1 MTVGMGAVA
10 TTLIAGVEAV
20 RKGLAKPIGS
30 VTQMGPS
37 ASASAPTTAPRSS
50 ATSSPSP
57 TRRHRLHRLG
67 HLPRKHVRSRQP
79 RRRPRPRPP
88 GQHQA
93 LPRSH
98 RAHARRLR
106 PVLRQA
112 PQPPRT
118 SRPARASAT
127 SPSNS
132 APTSRSSNPRSIAS
146 GRHLVR
152 LNRNLPRALR
162 PATPPSSPSRKPS
175 STTTPPSPPPRST
188 PTPPQRRRPLRQRR
202 AQPHRR
208 PALHD
213 RALPPDRRAHLR
225 QGLQDRPDPDQ
236 DRPRPR
242 LQGPHVGSSRLVLHQ
257 HPRQPRRRSP
267 RRPRVLQDQGRIEAR
282 RAGLHP
288 PARPKYPDLYGNIYH
303 KVRINYYPP
312 RGDNK
317 EGWDN
322 IDIFGW
328 LGYPMQI
335 KVDFLCRDSIL
346 AAPIALDLA
355 SSWTWPSARRN
366 CATSASR
373 SGSASSSRPPTPRR
387 PLPRTRPL
395 HPVDEAEEHAAPHHG
410 RRPDHPPRPRILRLA
425 KALEDRF
432 RAAGL
437 RVFDFKLEPKPSVA
451 RAGQD
456 PRWGGYLASFKLAER
471 EKFEH
476 VNSEL
481 AALRR
486 DSLVIG
492 PNQQRAFT
500 IDLSK
505 YEYITGKLEVE
516 LDNYT
521 IYVYSPAMIAIEK
534 LRAICQQMPEYTM
547 QRNPSARARDF
558 YDIHLIISATGMD
571 LTAPDKIE
579 LLRNIF
585 AAKKVPLRLLGRI
598 KDQREFHRP
607 DWDSVRVSSKGENL
621 GEFDTYFDSVV
632 RLTHS
637 MKTVWEE

>member
-1 MTVGMGAVA
+1 M
-10 TTLIAGVEAV
+10 
-20 RKGLAKPIGS
+20 P
-30 VTQMGPS
+30 Q
-37 ASASAPTTAPRSS
+37 APTDYNEIRRIAITAIFSDDVLFERVVLKGGNALSL
-50 ATSSPSP
+50 A
-57 TRRHRLHRLG
+57 LG
-67 HLPRKHVRSRQP
+67 LSR
-79 RRRPRPRPP
+79 
-88 GQHQA
+88 
-93 LPRSH
+93 
-98 RAHARRLR
+98 
-106 PVLRQA
+106 
-112 PQPPRT
+112 RT
-118 SRPARASAT
+118 S
-127 SPSNS
+127 
-132 APTSRSSNPRSIAS
+132 
-146 GRHLVR
+146 
-152 LNRNLPRALR
+152 
-162 PATPPSSPSRKPS
+162 
-175 STTTPPSPPPRST
+175 
-188 PTPPQRRRPLRQRR
+188 
-202 AQPHRR
+202 
-208 PALHD
+208 
-213 RALPPDRRAHLR
+213 
-225 QGLQDRPDPDQ
+225 
-236 DRPRPR
+236 
-242 LQGPHVGSSRLVLHQ
+242 
-257 HPRQPRRRSP
+257 
-267 RRPRVLQDQGRIEAR
+267 
-282 RAGLHP
+282 
-288 PARPKYPDLYGNIYH
+288 
-303 KVRINYYPP
+303 
-312 RGDNK
+312 
-317 EGWDN
+317 
-322 IDIFGW
+322 
-328 LGYPMQI
+328 
-335 KVDFLCRDSIL
+335 
-346 AAPIALDLA
+346 LDLDF
-355 SSWTWPSARRN
+355 SIENDFEDLDDIRARL
-366 CATSASR
+366 S
-373 SGSASSSRPPTPRR
+373 
-387 PLPRTRPL
+387 
-395 HPVDEAEEHAAPHHG
+395 
-410 RRPDHPPRPRILRLA
+410 

-476 VNSEL
+476 VNSDL

-558 YDIHLIISATGMD
+558 YDIHLIMSATGMD

-637 MKTVWEE
+637 MKTFWEE